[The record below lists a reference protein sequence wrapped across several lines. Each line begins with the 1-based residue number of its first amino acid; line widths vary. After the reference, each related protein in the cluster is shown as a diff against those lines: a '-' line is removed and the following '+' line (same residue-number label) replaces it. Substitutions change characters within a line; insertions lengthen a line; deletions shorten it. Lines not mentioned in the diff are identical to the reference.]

1 MFCLH
6 LQIQQT
12 DHIEKTSAIRWF
24 KWIVAPQR
32 MNADLQRDQQLARYL
47 TSKEFQSN
55 ETQLTVK
62 IEKAW
67 WDQSC
72 CCFLREHSASIRDKQ
87 RMKHG
92 FAVSRNKN
100 HLVAFP

>member
-1 MFCLH
+1 MFSLH

-55 ETQLTVK
+55 ETSDGQNWEGMMESELLFFK
-62 IEKAW
+62 GA
-67 WDQSC
+67 
-72 CCFLREHSASIRDKQ
+72 
-87 RMKHG
+87 
-92 FAVSRNKN
+92 
-100 HLVAFP
+100 